1 MFDGGFKLRKIFL
14 LIIMA
19 VMLSVIITGC
29 NNSTPTPKSRELKH
43 PGFPNIV
50 FRVDA
55 DGSVRG
61 PLYYS
66 ITGAVRKGL
75 EEDLGFMP
83 ETQKDMTLEEEA
95 LLEKE
100 KAFAG
105 QMVPSS
111 LRELLARYFWPKNEH
126 SIIKFKEFKEEVAQI
141 EKQWEKALLEISAT
155 EELTEIPIVQAVIAD
170 VNRAFEELR
179 KASPTLRRKHLI
191 SAYSILCDLEEIWY
205 GANPTSPP
213 PYGVTTTEAALREI
227 TPEHIRAALNEI
239 KEEMLA
245 GNETRTAK
253 IMPGFEFDEANMKF
267 VHSET
272 GIWFLGDEDGRV
284 LILPAEQYAE
294 PKDIDEIYRITG
306 ENSLWGIW
314 YPENIVVEDRPEEA
328 WQLAEIKEVPIQQG
342 DTFSS
347 LYSQHIAEL
356 QWQRHFRMDRQWY
369 LEQLKNVND
378 TEDLNLIRAGD
389 VLRIPIN
396 IDKDSLN

>member
-1 MFDGGFKLRKIFL
+1 MRKIFF

-19 VMLSVIITGC
+19 AMLGLIITGC
-29 NNSTPTPKSRELKH
+29 DNSNPAPTSREKKH
-43 PGFPNIV
+43 PGYPNIV

-111 LRELLARYFWPKNEH
+111 LRELLARYFWTKNEH
-126 SIIKFKEFKEEVAQI
+126 SIIKFAELKEEVTQI
-141 EKQWEKALLEISAT
+141 EQEWQNALQEISAAG
-155 EELTEIPIVQAVIAD
+155 ELMEIPVVQAFITD
-170 VNRAFEELR
+170 INRAFEELR

-191 SAYSILCDLEEIWY
+191 NAYNIVYDLEEMWSA
-205 GANPTSPP
+205 GSPSSPP
-213 PYGVTTTEAALREI
+213 LYGVTTAEAVLREMN
-227 TPEHIRAALNEI
+227 PEHIRTAFNEI

-245 GNETRTAK
+245 GSETRAVR
-253 IMPGFEFDEANMKF
+253 IMPGFELDEENQRF
-267 VHSET
+267 VHPKT
-272 GIWFLGDEDGRV
+272 GVWFLSDEDGRV
-284 LILPAEQYAE
+284 FILPAEQYAE
-294 PKDIDEIYRITG
+294 PKDIDEIYRISG
-306 ENSLWGIW
+306 ESSLWGIW
-314 YPENIVVEDRPEEA
+314 YPENIVVEDRPEEV

-347 LYSQHIAEL
+347 LYSQHIAGL
-356 QWQRHFRMDRQWY
+356 QWQQHFRMDPQWY
-369 LEQLKNVND
+369 MEQVRKINNI
-378 TEDLNLIRAGD
+378 EDLNLIRAGD
-389 VLRIPIN
+389 VLRIPIY

>member
-1 MFDGGFKLRKIFL
+1 MRKIFL

-29 NNSTPTPKSRELKH
+29 NNSTPTPKSREKKH
-43 PGFPNIV
+43 PGYPNIV

-126 SIIKFKEFKEEVAQI
+126 SIIKFKGFKEEVAQI
-141 EKQWEKALLEISAT
+141 EKQWEKVLLEISAT

-170 VNRAFEELR
+170 VNRVFEELR

-191 SAYSILCDLEEIWY
+191 NAYIIVYDLEEMWIP
-205 GANPTSPP
+205 GSPKSPP
-213 PYGVTTTEAALREI
+213 PYGVTTTEAALREM

-253 IMPGFEFDEANMKF
+253 IIPGFEFDEENMKF

-272 GIWFLGDEDGRV
+272 GIWFLGEEDSIV
-284 LILPAEQYAE
+284 FVVPPEQYVKPE
-294 PKDIDEIYRITG
+294 DIEEIQRNVA
-306 ENSLWGIW
+306 ENSRWGIW
-314 YPENIVVEDRPEEA
+314 YPERIIVERRPNEI
-328 WQLAEIKEVPIQQG
+328 WQLLEIKEVPIQQG
-342 DTFSS
+342 DTFDS
-347 LYSQHIAEL
+347 LYSQHTAGL
-356 QWQRHFRMDRQWY
+356 QWQQHFRMDPQWY
-369 LEQLKNVND
+369 MEQVRKINNI
-378 TEDLNLIRAGD
+378 EDLNLIRAGD
-389 VLRIPIN
+389 VLRIPIY